1 MQRLSDFEI
10 ANRTLRTMLRERHEQ
25 ESNTLRLSEQRDL
38 LLRKLSEM
46 EDEVAVSICPASFD
60 L

>member
-1 MQRLSDFEI
+1 MQRLTDFEG

-25 ESNTLRLSEQRDL
+25 EDVGLRMSEQRDL

-46 EDEVAVSICPASFD
+46 EDEVQVSTS